1 VIARRTLRPAARL
14 AAFVATVSAT
24 VVAVVGGAILAAG
37 PALAI
42 GEHGDPGG
50 KLSWLGTLAI
60 YLGIPVAVA
69 ALIALLVFLP
79 SFVRGPRYRP
89 GRPWLAGPSWFGA
102 AAGGETAAEAIA
114 ELPTA
119 TTDGGGASAR
129 W

>member
-1 VIARRTLRPAARL
+1 VIARTTLRLAARL
-14 AAFVATVSAT
+14 AALAVTVSVA
-24 VVAVVGGAILAAG
+24 VIAVVGGALLAAS

-50 KLSWLGTLAI
+50 KLTWLGTLAI
-60 YLGIPVAVA
+60 YVGIPVAVA

-89 GRPWLAGPSWFGA
+89 GRPWLAGSRWFGA
-102 AAGGETAAEAIA
+102 APGGETGAEAIA
-114 ELPTA
+114 ELPAA